1 MAKEKEK
8 GVLETIWGDMEA
20 LYGADETDGVLAPNV
35 ICSSGSHAIDDIL
48 GCWGLLGGR
57 IIQYAGKESSGK
69 TLMSL
74 MAIREWQRLDPKNWA
89 LFIDA
94 EFALDEEW
102 AHTMGVDVSP
112 GRWKKWKTNDGA
124 KIFERLCGVPHK
136 DAAKDPKKLK
146 TKAKPGLLDLVKER
160 GGAKGSG
167 LGLIVL
173 DSIASIQPPLEQA
186 ARVGKSN
193 MALQAR
199 FLPPVLRSLSPML
212 SETGVTLIAINQVRT
227 NPGQMFGDPT
237 TTPGGAAW
245 KHWCSVMLHFI
256 PSMGKD
262 GKILDGDEQ
271 IGHMVY
277 ARVDKNRGGP
287 PFRKCEFNI
296 QYYKGLVD
304 KNVELAKLAIRYGVV
319 VKPNNR
325 TYVYGEDKW
334 NSKEQFHTAL
344 LNQALA
350 TTLLEDIKQAK
361 ANGVKP
367 AAIEE
372 EASGEDMWAEVSEL
386 IPEEEEEG

>member
-1 MAKEKEK
+1 MAKEKDK
-8 GVLETIWGDMEA
+8 GVMESIWDEMEG
-20 LYGADETDGVLAPNV
+20 LYGADETDGVGVPRIV
-35 ICSSGSHAIDDIL
+35 CSSGSPAVDDIL
-48 GCWGLLGGR
+48 GCWGLLSGR

-102 AHTMGVDVSP
+102 AQFMGVDTSK

-124 KIFERLCGVPHK
+124 RIFERLCGVPHK

-146 TKAKPGLLDLVKER
+146 TKAKPGLLDLVKAQ
-160 GGAKGSG
+160 GGAWGSG

-186 ARVGKSN
+186 SNIGKSN

-199 FLPPVLRSLSPML
+199 FLPPVLRTISPML
-212 SETGVTLIAINQVRT
+212 AETGVSLIAINQVRT
-227 NPGQMFGDPT
+227 DPGKMFGDPT

-256 PSMGKD
+256 PVMGEKAKIMD
-262 GKILDGDEQ
+262 GEEQ
-271 IGHMVY
+271 IGHIVR

-296 QYYKGLVD
+296 QYYRGLVD
-304 KNVELAKLAIRYGVV
+304 KNVELATLAVKYGVV
-319 VKPNNR
+319 QRPNNR
-325 TYVYGEDKW
+325 TYVYGDEKW
-334 NSKEQFHTAL
+334 TSKEQYHTAL
-344 LNQALA
+344 MNDGLA
-350 TTLLEDIKQAK
+350 
-361 ANGVKP
+361 
-367 AAIEE
+367 AAILDDIRRGKAQGVRPVAVEE
-372 EASGEDMWAEVSEL
+372 EADAEGMWAEVNEL
-386 IPEEEEEG
+386 IPEEEE

>member
-1 MAKEKEK
+1 MTKEKTK
-8 GVLETIWGDMEA
+8 GVMESIWDDMES
-20 LYGADETDGVLAPNV
+20 LYGADETAGVLAPGIV
-35 ICSSGSHAIDDIL
+35 CSSGSHAIDDIL

-74 MAIREWQRLDPKNWA
+74 MAIKEWQRLSPKNWA

-102 AHTMGVDVSP
+102 ARTMGVDVT
-112 GRWKKWKTNDGA
+112 RLKKWKTNDGA
-124 KIFERLCGVPHK
+124 KIFARLCGVPHK
-136 DAAKDPKKLK
+136 DAAKDPRKLQ
-146 TKAKPGLLDLVKER
+146 TKAKKGLLDLIKEQ
-160 GGAKGSG
+160 GGAEKSG

-173 DSIASIQPPLEQA
+173 DSIASIQPPLEA
-186 ARVGKSN
+186 ASAVGKSN

-199 FLPPVLRSLSPML
+199 FLPPVLRTLSPML

-262 GKILDGDEQ
+262 GKILDGEDQ
-271 IGHMVY
+271 IGHMVH

-304 KNVELAKLAIRYGVV
+304 KNVELAKLACKYGVV
-319 VKPNNR
+319 ERPNNR
-325 TYVYGEDKW
+325 TYTYKDEKW
-334 NSKEQFHTAL
+334 ASKELFYNAL
-344 LNQALA
+344 LNEGLA
-350 TTLLEDIKQAK
+350 SMILNEVKVAK
-361 ANGVKP
+361 AQGVKVT
-367 AAIEE
+367 AIEE
-372 EASGEDMWAEVSEL
+372 EASAEEMWAEVSEL
-386 IPEEEEEG
+386 IPEEEG

>member
-8 GVLETIWGDMEA
+8 GVLETIWGEMEG
-20 LYGADETDGVLAPNV
+20 LYGADETDGVLAPGI
-35 ICSSGSHAIDDIL
+35 ICSSGSYAIDDIL

-74 MAIREWQRLDPKNWA
+74 MAIREWQKLDPKNWA

-102 AHTMGVDVSP
+102 AQTMGVDIS
-112 GRWKKWKTNDGA
+112 RLKKWKTNEGA
-124 KIFERLCGVPHK
+124 KIFEQLCGVPHK
-136 DAAKDPKKLK
+136 DAAKDPKKANVK
-146 TKAKPGLLDLVKER
+146 VKPGLLDLVKAK

-173 DSIASIQPPLEQA
+173 DSIASIQPPLERA
-186 ARVGKSN
+186 SRVGKSN

-237 TTPGGAAW
+237 TTPGGSAW

-256 PSMGKD
+256 PSMNKD
-262 GKILDGDEQ
+262 GKILDGEDQ
-271 IGHMVY
+271 IGHMVH
-277 ARVDKNRGGP
+277 ARIDKNRGGP

-296 QYYKGLVD
+296 QYCKGLVD
-304 KNVELAKLAIRYGVV
+304 KNIELAKLACKYGVV
-319 VKPNNR
+319 ERPNNR
-325 TYVYGEDKW
+325 TYTYKDEKW
-334 NSKEQFHTAL
+334 ASKEAFYNAL
-344 LNQALA
+344 LNEGLA
-350 TTLLEDIKQAK
+350 SAMFDEVKNAK
-361 ANGVKP
+361 AQGAKP
-367 AAIEE
+367 MAVEE
-372 EASGEDMWAEVSEL
+372 EASGEQMWAEVSEL
-386 IPEEEEEG
+386 IPENEEE